1 MSIADFYSTNKD
13 TINTDLLPVMN
24 DAVDKLKALTCTREE
39 HLGLFLQFLIKMT
52 QVMLMTKFKP
62 SQFCDDL
69 INMNFELKISKK
81 TCIGAYK
88 VGEAFFYIF
97 VKF

>member
-1 MSIADFYSTNKD
+1 
-13 TINTDLLPVMN
+13 
-24 DAVDKLKALTCTREE
+24 
-39 HLGLFLQFLIKMT
+39 
-52 QVMLMTKFKP
+52 MLMTKFKP